1 MKLHLL
7 IFFKHSIF
15 DLQTCCSKKTIKA
28 PIERDIAIMVIEIE
42 VDDKNFST
50 VFKVSLNQEFTF
62 QLFSFLLFD
71 YTATHK

>member
-15 DLQTCCSKKTIKA
+15 DLQICCSKKTSKT
-28 PIERDIAIMVIEIE
+28 PIERDIEIMVIEIE

-62 QLFSFLLFD
+62 QLFYFLLFD